1 MSQQVVAALCAYRG
15 GMIPGIKSAVNVA
28 FKTIPALKPFQ
39 DLKKKILELPKKI
52 DVKCISFDSDL
63 KNPLALIEIVKRPKT
78 QKAVIKFLMSV
89 KSTGAEKAEEAINK
103 MKEIAEGIILTLVPE
118 DKIKTII
125 NDINIATKKDPAYND
140 LLSIMQDAQDPKFDE
155 NIKQV
160 VKKIENDL
168 NNSLKKM
175 NSLNSEDLIKG
186 VQDPNH
192 ITRKCGLT
200 VPKKIQEKID
210 AYKNAVGD
218 AQSQVANAQ
227 GALNN
232 PQAAAL
238 AAAQKNPAAAAA
250 MGKAA
255 NAQGA
260 LKMRYSSTKK
270 SSIRIFTQ
278 TNLQKQIKVGT
289 NTVNSQ
295 QKHIERMKKAQ
306 ELRKKSKG
314 TFGGK
319 KKTKKKKNKL
329 RKRKSRKKKFKRKTK
344 KRKRKLRKKTRKKR

>member
-103 MKEIAEGIILTLVPE
+103 MKEIAVDIILTLVPE

-125 NDINIATKKDPAYND
+125 NDINIATKKDQHMICY
-140 LLSIMQDAQDPKFDE
+140 LLCKMLDPKFDE

-160 VKKIENDL
+160 VKIENDL

-200 VPKKIQEKID
+200 VPKKFEK
-210 AYKNAVGD
+210 
-218 AQSQVANAQ
+218 
-227 GALNN
+227 
-232 PQAAAL
+232 
-238 AAAQKNPAAAAA
+238 
-250 MGKAA
+250 
-255 NAQGA
+255 
-260 LKMRYSSTKK
+260 
-270 SSIRIFTQ
+270 
-278 TNLQKQIKVGT
+278 
-289 NTVNSQ
+289 
-295 QKHIERMKKAQ
+295 
-306 ELRKKSKG
+306 
-314 TFGGK
+314 
-319 KKTKKKKNKL
+319 
-329 RKRKSRKKKFKRKTK
+329 
-344 KRKRKLRKKTRKKR
+344 